1 MIEQLELQLPHTPQ
15 HNKKINFSF
24 NTGDLGHSSGK
35 KKVGEYAYY
44 LKDIIGSGYSSQ
56 VFKCHRR
63 NEPTKTL
70 AIKVIKLSKLAKANL
85 QFLENEIK
93 ILQKVDHP
101 NIIKFHN
108 FYYTQNN
115 CYLITDFCEG
125 GTLQDHIDRG

>member
-63 NEPTKTL
+63 NEPTQTL

-85 QFLENEIK
+85 QFL
-93 ILQKVDHP
+93 
-101 NIIKFHN
+101 
-108 FYYTQNN
+108 
-115 CYLITDFCEG
+115 
-125 GTLQDHIDRG
+125 